1 MNILGIE
8 FDRVT
13 LAHACSACLRWAV
26 ERRSNSGGGT
36 RIVVTPNPEM
46 VMKARRDPLLREA
59 IRGSDMAL
67 PDGVGVILASRMLGD
82 PLPERVTGV
91 DLMEELLKAAAKDAS
106 RVFFLGGRP
115 GVAKRAA
122 EKARERFGPI
132 RVAGH
137 YHGYF
142 SQEEERSVVEM
153 IRAAGPDF
161 LFVGMGTPRQ
171 EIFMT
176 ANRKALGAGV
186 AIGVGGALDALSG
199 AVRRA
204 PLLARRLGFEW
215 LYRLVREPWRWRRQ
229 LSLLQFGMMVVVEAA
244 KSRWKKGGSKRDR
257 GGSLASSAKSV

>member
-8 FDRVT
+8 FDRTT
-13 LAHACSACLRWAV
+13 LAHACSACVRWAS
-26 ERRSNSGGGT
+26 EKRSNSANGT
-36 RIVVTPNPEM
+36 RVVVTPNPEM
-46 VMKARRDPLLREA
+46 VMKARRDPLLKEA
-59 IRGSDMAL
+59 IRSSDMVL
-67 PDGVGVILASRMLGD
+67 PDGVGVVVASRMLGD

-106 RVFFLGGRP
+106 RIFFLGARP

-122 EKARERFGPI
+122 EKARERFGSI
-132 RVAGH
+132 VVVGH
-137 YHGYF
+137 HHGYF
-142 SQEEERSVVEM
+142 SREEERSVVEM
-153 IRAAGPDF
+153 IRAAQPDF

-176 ANRKALGAGV
+176 ANRDALGAGV

-204 PLLARRLGFEW
+204 PPLARRLGFEW

-229 LSLLQFGMMVVVEAA
+229 LSLLQFGMTVVVEAVRA
-244 KSRWKKGGSKRDR
+244 RLRKGGSKGD
-257 GGSLASSAKSV
+257 GGPSLTSRAKSV